1 MNKEIINYLEIITQN
16 LNINK
21 KENLNKIYLQI
32 TSQDNVWNVNLGT
45 LEENTNSENNVDNL
59 TIKMEESTF
68 FELRDN
74 VKHPEDLMFD
84 EKIKIKGRDSRRE
97 HKFRKQC
104 G

>member
-1 MNKEIINYLEIITQN
+1 MNKEIINYLEIIIQN

-32 TSQDNVWNVNLGT
+32 PSQDSVWNVNLGT

-84 EKIKIKGRDSRRE
+84 EKIKIKGNLDLL
-97 HKFRKQC
+97 K
-104 G
+104 

>member
-1 MNKEIINYLEIITQN
+1 MNKEIINYLEIITQS

-32 TSQDNVWNVNLGT
+32 TSQDNVWSINLGT
-45 LEENTNSENNVDNL
+45 LEENTNLENNVDNL

-74 VKHPEDLMFD
+74 IKHPEDLMFD
-84 EKIKIKGRDSRRE
+84 EKIKIKGNLDLL
-97 HKFRKQC
+97 K
-104 G
+104 

>member
-1 MNKEIINYLEIITQN
+1 MNKEIINYLEIIIQN

-45 LEENTNSENNVDNL
+45 LEENTNSENNVENL

-84 EKIKIKGRDSRRE
+84 EKIKIKGNLDLL
-97 HKFRKQC
+97 K
-104 G
+104 

>member
-16 LNINK
+16 LNLNK

-32 TSQDNVWNVNLGT
+32 TSQDNVWSINLGT
-45 LEENTNSENNVDNL
+45 LEENANLENNVDNL

-74 VKHPEDLMFD
+74 IKHPEDLMFD
-84 EKIKIKGRDSRRE
+84 EKIKIKGNLDLL
-97 HKFRKQC
+97 K
-104 G
+104 

>member
-1 MNKEIINYLEIITQN
+1 MNKEITNYLEIITQRLN
-16 LNINK
+16 LNK

-32 TSQDNVWNVNLGT
+32 TSQDNVWNINLGT
-45 LEENTNSENNVDNL
+45 LEENTNSENNVENL

-84 EKIKIKGRDSRRE
+84 EKIKIKGNLDLL
-97 HKFRKQC
+97 K
-104 G
+104 

>member
-1 MNKEIINYLEIITQN
+1 LNKEIINYLEIIIQN

-32 TSQDNVWNVNLGT
+32 TSQDSVWNVNLGT
-45 LEENTNSENNVDNL
+45 LEENTNLENNVDNL

-84 EKIKIKGRDSRRE
+84 EKIKIKGNLDLL
-97 HKFRKQC
+97 K
-104 G
+104 

>member
-32 TSQDNVWNVNLGT
+32 TSQDNVWNINLGT
-45 LEENTNSENNVDNL
+45 LEENTNLENNVDNL

-74 VKHPEDLMFD
+74 IKHPEDLMFD
-84 EKIKIKGRDSRRE
+84 EKIKIKGNLDLL
-97 HKFRKQC
+97 K
-104 G
+104 

>member
-1 MNKEIINYLEIITQN
+1 LNKEIINYLEIITQN

-45 LEENTNSENNVDNL
+45 LEENTNLENNVDNL

-84 EKIKIKGRDSRRE
+84 EKIKIKGNLDLL
-97 HKFRKQC
+97 K
-104 G
+104 

>member
-1 MNKEIINYLEIITQN
+1 MNKEIINYLEIITQS

-45 LEENTNSENNVDNL
+45 LEENTNKENNVDNL

-84 EKIKIKGRDSRRE
+84 EKIKIKGNLDLL
-97 HKFRKQC
+97 K
-104 G
+104 

>member
-45 LEENTNSENNVDNL
+45 LEENINSENNVDNL

-84 EKIKIKGRDSRRE
+84 EKIKIKGNLDLL
-97 HKFRKQC
+97 K
-104 G
+104 

>member
-16 LNINK
+16 LNLNK

-32 TSQDNVWNVNLGT
+32 TSQDSVWSINLGT
-45 LEENTNSENNVDNL
+45 REENTNLENNVDNL

-74 VKHPEDLMFD
+74 IKHPEDLMFD
-84 EKIKIKGRDSRRE
+84 EKIKIKGNLDLL
-97 HKFRKQC
+97 K
-104 G
+104 

>member
-32 TSQDNVWNVNLGT
+32 TSQDNVWNINLGT
-45 LEENTNSENNVDNL
+45 LEENTNSENNVENL

-84 EKIKIKGRDSRRE
+84 EKIKINGNLDLLK
-97 HKFRKQC
+97 
-104 G
+104 

>member
-32 TSQDNVWNVNLGT
+32 TSQDSVWNVNLGT

-74 VKHPEDLMFD
+74 IKHPEDLMFD
-84 EKIKIKGRDSRRE
+84 EKIKIKGNLDLL
-97 HKFRKQC
+97 K
-104 G
+104 